1 MALGT
6 GTVTGQY
13 KKSASAPLDVI
24 HISFAGDSSYPTGGT
39 IEFQAYVRALLGRD
53 VTIAAVTKAAATG
66 VYTAIYDIANDK
78 LYVED
83 AAGAE
88 VGDET
93 DLQATTFS
101 LIVFCY

>member
-13 KKSASAPLDVI
+13 KKSATAPLDVI
-24 HISFAGDSSYPTGGT
+24 HLSFAGDDSYPTGGT
-39 IEFQAYVRALLGRD
+39 ANFQAYVRALLSRD
-53 VTIAAVTKAAATG
+53 VTVAAVTKAAATG

-83 AAGAE
+83 AAGSE
-88 VGDET
+88 VGNGT
-93 DLQATTFS
+93 DLQATTFA
-101 LIVFCY
+101 LVLFCY

>member
-24 HISFAGDSSYPTGGT
+24 HISFAGDDSYPTGGT
-39 IEFQAYVRALLGRD
+39 AAFQAYVRALLDRD
-53 VTIAAVTKAAATG
+53 VTIACVTKGAATG
-66 VYTAIYDIANDK
+66 TYTPIYDIANDK

-83 AAGAE
+83 ENGAE
-88 VGDET
+88 VANTTNLSG
-93 DLQATTFS
+93 TTFA
-101 LIVFCY
+101 LVLFCY